1 MNLKI
6 YKPTLK
12 ICQMIPATKK
22 EKARM
27 TERQKGDIGFIRKAA
42 NLDQKT
48 SYLL

>member
-6 YKPTLK
+6 YKPTLR
-12 ICQMIPATKK
+12 ICQTIQATKE

-48 SYLL
+48 NKLL